1 MTIEEFLKADSN
13 SFEEVFI
20 YKNNDNTYDN
30 LIAHLDTNT
39 KTIIER
45 YGQYEIKQFWVCSDN
60 CEYYFV
66 FIV

>member
-1 MTIEEFLKADSN
+1 MTIKEFFEADLN
-13 SFEEVFI
+13 GIEDVFI

-30 LIAHLDTNT
+30 LIAHLDTST
-39 KTIIER
+39 KTIIEC

-60 CEYYFV
+60 YEYYFV

>member
-1 MTIEEFLKADSN
+1 MTIKEFLKADSCD
-13 SFEEVFI
+13 FEEVKI

-45 YGQYEIKQFWVCSDN
+45 YGQYEIKQFWVCSDS
-60 CEYYFV
+60 CEYYFI